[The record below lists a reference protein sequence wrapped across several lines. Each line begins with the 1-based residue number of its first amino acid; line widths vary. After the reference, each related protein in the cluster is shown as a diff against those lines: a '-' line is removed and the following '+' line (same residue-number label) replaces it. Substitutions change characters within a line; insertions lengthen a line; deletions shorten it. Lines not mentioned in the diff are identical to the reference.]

1 MIRPRRMRLVGYIA
15 CVRKTR
21 NAYEIFVE
29 NREEINLGVDRR
41 IMPLLLIYLTMISR
55 QKILYSLACYEG
67 WGWGTER
74 DARGNRRVLL

>member
-1 MIRPRRMRLVGYIA
+1 
-15 CVRKTR
+15 
-21 NAYEIFVE
+21 
-29 NREEINLGVDRR
+29 
-41 IMPLLLIYLTMISR
+41 MPLLLIYLTMISR